1 MASAAMTYT
10 FDFAFVAQVGNLALD
25 VDIQAQGQMLLLI
38 GPNGSGKSSLLR
50 TLLGLV
56 PITSGHI
63 NVQGRCLADA
73 ATGLGLVTEQ
83 RRLGYVPQS
92 YGLFPHLTVE
102 QQLNFAVQCRSAE
115 RSVQRASVR
124 NALEQWDLIPLSRRY
139 PRELSGGQRQR
150 VALARALIG
159 EPLALLLDEPL
170 AAQDVQSKEQVR
182 EALHDHLL
190 HITLP
195 VIMVTHDP
203 KDAKQWPEWVAV
215 MDNGQL
221 RSPRPVAEVLADSS
235 ARSARSWGFLQEFV
249 AQTR

>member
-1 MASAAMTYT
+1 MTYT
-10 FDFAFVAQVGNLALD
+10 FDFAFEAQLGNLTLD
-25 VDIQAQGQMLLLI
+25 VRLQSKGQMLLLI

-50 TLLGLV
+50 ALLGLV

-63 NVQGRCLADA
+63 RVQGRCLTDT
-73 ATGLGLVTEQ
+73 ATGLSLMTEQ

-102 QQLNFAVQCRSAE
+102 QQLRFASQCHTADKA
-115 RSVQRASVR
+115 VQRASVQG
-124 NALEQWDLIPLSRRY
+124 ALAQWDLLPLSQRY

-170 AAQDVQSKEQVR
+170 AAQDVQSRGQVR
-182 EALHDHLL
+182 EALHSFL
-190 HITLP
+190 HRITLP

-203 KDAKQWPEWVAV
+203 HDAKHWPDWVAV

-221 RSPRPVAEVLADSS
+221 RSPRHVAEVLAKSS
-235 ARSARSWGFLQEFV
+235 ARFEPLSGFLREFL